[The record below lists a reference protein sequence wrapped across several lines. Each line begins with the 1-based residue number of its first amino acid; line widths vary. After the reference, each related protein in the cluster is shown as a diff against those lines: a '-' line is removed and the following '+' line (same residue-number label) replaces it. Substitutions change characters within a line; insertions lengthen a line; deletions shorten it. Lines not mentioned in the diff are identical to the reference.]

1 MLMVYTTTTGDRI
14 NVCVRYIQTK
24 LVDVLT
30 ESRQLQ
36 LSFRSFYKRLCLRFF
51 VRLEYILLPWCALFI
66 E

>member
-36 LSFRSFYKRLCLRFF
+36 LSFRSFYKRLCLRF
-51 VRLEYILLPWCALFI
+51 LSD
-66 E
+66 